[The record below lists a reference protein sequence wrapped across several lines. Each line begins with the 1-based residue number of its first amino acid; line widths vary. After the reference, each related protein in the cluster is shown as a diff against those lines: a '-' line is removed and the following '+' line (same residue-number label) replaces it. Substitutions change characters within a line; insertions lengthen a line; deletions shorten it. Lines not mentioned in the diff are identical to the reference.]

1 MKNLLVFA
9 SGDKEGGGSGFQK
22 LVEATKS
29 GVLQANIVGVI
40 SNHAGGGV
48 SRRAEKLNV
57 PFYYLD
63 NPWTAEDYQ
72 FIVNLTNAD
81 FVALSGWLKLVK
93 GLPPDRTINIH
104 PGPLPK
110 FGGPGMYGH
119 HVHEAVLAAFKR
131 GEITHSEVCM
141 HFVTEQYDRGPV
153 FFRCKVELLPDDTAE
168 SIATRVNKVEHAFQ
182 SYFTNQVVNGAIH
195 WDGRNPDSLVG
206 YVEWVLNGKNLEPNS
221 KPVVLF

>member
-22 LVEATKS
+22 LVQAMKS
-29 GVLQANIVGVI
+29 GVLQANIVGVV
-40 SNHAGGGV
+40 SNHMSGGV
-48 SRRAEKLNV
+48 AKKAKLLDI
-57 PFYYLD
+57 PFFCPE
-63 NPWTAEDYQ
+63 NPWTAKDYQ
-72 FIVNLTNAD
+72 FIFWLTGAD

-104 PGPLPK
+104 PGPLPQ

-131 GEITHSEVCM
+131 GEITHTEVCM

-153 FFRCKVELLPDDTAE
+153 FFRCKVELLSDDTAE
-168 SIATRVNKVEHAFQ
+168 SIAARVNKVEHAFQ
-182 SYFTNQVVNGAIH
+182 SYFTNQVVNGTIH
-195 WDGRNPDSLVG
+195 WDGMNPDSLIG
-206 YVEWVLNGKNLEPNS
+206 GVEWE
-221 KPVVLF
+221 KPPVRL